1 MIYAFQIHSV
11 NVTKKIDRYIFL
23 RMLGITLFV
32 LLMLIFIFIM
42 VDFSENSDDF
52 ADQGATMGEIFNRYY
67 LNYIPEMTRL
77 VLPVAIF
84 VACLFLTGQLAD
96 RLEITALKAAGVS
109 LYRLSVPYITF
120 ALISAVSISLLDAFV
135 IPKSN
140 AERIAFEEQYLHDKS
155 ENIDR
160 SDIYRQPSPNTK
172 LQVNYFDKNKE
183 IAYRIRL
190 IESKDRQVTKN
201 TSANRMRWV
210 DSTQTWRLENV
221 REQVF
226 TENGFKEKEY
236 RRKDTVLNVFPRDL
250 ARTTSDIYQLTYPEA
265 VDYIASIK
273 RSGAGGIEIPQV
285 QFYGRLAYPFSII
298 VVTIVGFAFAS
309 VRRRGGKGAYLAA
322 GLTISFLYLAFMKII
337 EPFGYYGTLSPI
349 VAATLPHIF
358 FFVVG
363 IGLLINAKK

>member
-1 MIYAFQIHSV
+1 
-11 NVTKKIDRYIFL
+11 VTNRFDRYIFF

-32 LLMLIFIFIM
+32 LVMLIFIFIM

-52 ADQGATMGEIFNRYY
+52 ADQGATMAEIFNRYY

-109 LYRLSVPYITF
+109 LYRLIVPFITF
-120 ALISAVSISLLDAFV
+120 ALISAISISLLDAFV
-135 IPKSN
+135 IPTSN
-140 AERIAFEEQYLHDKS
+140 AERIAFEEEYLHDKS
-155 ENIDR
+155 ESIDR

-190 IESKDRQVTKN
+190 IESEDRQVTKS
-201 TSANRMRWV
+201 TSANRMRWI
-210 DSTQTWRLENV
+210 DSTQSWRLENV
-221 REQVF
+221 TEQVF
-226 TENGFKEKEY
+226 TKTGFTEKEY
-236 RRKDTVLNVFPRDL
+236 REKDTVLNVFPRDL

-265 VDYIASIK
+265 VDYIESIE

-285 QFYGRLAYPFSII
+285 QFFGRLAYPFSII

-358 FFVVG
+358 FFLVG
-363 IGLLINAKK
+363 IGLLLQAKK

>member
-1 MIYAFQIHSV
+1 MNKRF
-11 NVTKKIDRYIFL
+11 DRYIFF

-32 LLMLIFIFIM
+32 LVMLIFIFIM

-52 ADQGATMGEIFNRYY
+52 ADQGATMVEIFNRYY
-67 LNYIPEMTRL
+67 LNYVPEMTRL
-77 VLPVAIF
+77 VLPVAVF
-84 VACLFLTGQLAD
+84 VACLFLTGQLSD

-109 LYRLSVPYITF
+109 LYRLIVPYMIF
-120 ALISAVSISLLDAFV
+120 AILTAASISLLDAYV

-140 AERIAFEEQYLHDKS
+140 AERIAFEEEYLQDKS

-172 LQVNYFDKNKE
+172 LQVNYFDKTKQ
-183 IAYRIRL
+183 IAYRVRL
-190 IESKDRQVTKN
+190 IEFEDRQITKS
-201 TSANRMRWV
+201 TTANRMKWI
-210 DSTQTWRLENV
+210 DSTQTWRFENV
-221 REQVF
+221 TEQFF
-226 TENGFKEKEY
+226 TETGFIEKEY
-236 RRKDTVLNVFPRDL
+236 REKDTVLSIFPRDL
-250 ARTTSDIYQLTYPEA
+250 ARTTSDIYQLTYEEA
-265 VDYIASIK
+265 VDYIESIE

-298 VVTIVGFAFAS
+298 VVIIVGFAFAS

-337 EPFGYYGTLSPI
+337 EPFGYYGTLSPA

-363 IGLLINAKK
+363 LILLFQAKK

>member
-1 MIYAFQIHSV
+1 
-11 NVTKKIDRYIFL
+11 
-23 RMLGITLFV
+23 MLGITLFV

-52 ADQGATMGEIFNRYY
+52 ADQGATMAEIFNRYY

-109 LYRLSVPYITF
+109 LYRLIIPYIIF
-120 ALISAVSISLLDAFV
+120 ALISAISISLLDAFV
-135 IPKSN
+135 IPTSN
-140 AERIAFEEQYLHDKS
+140 AERIAFEEEYLQDKS
-155 ENIDR
+155 ESIDR

-172 LQVNYFDKNKE
+172 LQVNYFDKDKQ

-190 IESKDRQVTKN
+190 IEFEDQQITKR
-201 TSANRMRWV
+201 TTANRMRWV
-210 DSTQTWRLENV
+210 DSTRSWKLENV
-221 REQVF
+221 QEQVF
-226 TENGFKEKEY
+226 FEKGFKEYDFRE
-236 RRKDTVLNVFPRDL
+236 KDTLLNVFPRDL
-250 ARTTSDIYQLTYPEA
+250 ARSTSDIYQLTYEQA
-265 VDYIASIK
+265 VDYIASIE

-337 EPFGYYGTLSPI
+337 EPFGYYGTLSPAI
-349 VAATLPHIF
+349 AATLPHIF
-358 FFVVG
+358 FFLVG
-363 IGLLINAKK
+363 LFLLFQAKK